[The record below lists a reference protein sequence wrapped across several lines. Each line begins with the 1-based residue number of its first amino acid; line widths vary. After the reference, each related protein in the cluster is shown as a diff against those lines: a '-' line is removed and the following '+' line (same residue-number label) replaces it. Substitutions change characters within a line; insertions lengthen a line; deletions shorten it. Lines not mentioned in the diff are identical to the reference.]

1 VTPAHLASLFNLGP
15 GFDTSKAIKHH
26 LREIVA
32 EANRIIVNAFPL
44 EVEIDASWGCCLHG
58 RANFDAN
65 NAGYFTYM
73 KVPAE
78 VPWVERTAR
87 LVDGEVAVR
96 LPRVD
101 MRDASKEW
109 IEAVAVALGAEVE
122 SEEDVA
128 EDSLASMSSGIGW

>member
-1 VTPAHLASLFNLGP
+1 MSPPRPLNRIINTIERANTAHDPTQIFGTVTPAHLASLFNLGP

-44 EVEIDASWGCCLHG
+44 EVEIDASWGCCLYG

-73 KVPAE
+73 KVPAR
-78 VPWVERTAR
+78 WQ
-87 LVDGEVAVR
+87 
-96 LPRVD
+96 
-101 MRDASKEW
+101 
-109 IEAVAVALGAEVE
+109 
-122 SEEDVA
+122 
-128 EDSLASMSSGIGW
+128 SGFRGLT